1 MIGICAVGGTAAFF
15 CIKQIEKN
23 KYKTKNI
30 SEITANE
37 FINVRDICGN
47 FLYTRDGLTMCYL
60 KLTPVSIDLYSK
72 TEKRNIVHT
81 LTAEMSS
88 TQFPFKFIAVSR
100 PVDISPLLS
109 ELSSLL
115 YTNDAKQKDLLK
127 AEIVEMSNFAMSG
140 EVVERQFYI
149 SLWEKSVEGAER
161 DLLNR
166 ARLMAENFNGSRVSC
181 EILEQQ
187 EIVRLCNLVN
197 NPGYSH
203 LEDSGFDAVIP
214 LINGGVV

>member
-1 MIGICAVGGTAAFF
+1 
-15 CIKQIEKN
+15 
-23 KYKTKNI
+23 
-30 SEITANE
+30 
-37 FINVRDICGN
+37 
-47 FLYTRDGLTMCYL
+47 
-60 KLTPVSIDLYSK
+60 
-72 TEKRNIVHT
+72 
-81 LTAEMSS
+81 
-88 TQFPFKFIAVSR
+88 
-100 PVDISPLLS
+100 
-109 ELSSLL
+109 
-115 YTNDAKQKDLLK
+115 
-127 AEIVEMSNFAMSG
+127 MSG